1 MSWLRLAR
9 TRYGSILPLLMI
21 VTLSMISLINVAYA
35 ATGTTTSGSKSTYEF
50 PSIFVNIARFLLG
63 MVGLGLLID
72 GFRKLGEGRGLELF
86 GGLGAIGLAIA
97 LPYLLQMFGVKLI

>member
-1 MSWLRLAR
+1 
-9 TRYGSILPLLMI
+9 
-21 VTLSMISLINVAYA
+21 
-35 ATGTTTSGSKSTYEF
+35 
-50 PSIFVNIARFLLG
+50 

>member
-1 MSWLRLAR
+1 M
-9 TRYGSILPLLMI
+9 LL
-21 VTLSMISLINVAYA
+21 TLLLVASMINVAYA
-35 ATGTTTSGSKSTYEF
+35 ATGTTTSGGSKSTYEF

-97 LPYLLQMFGVKLI
+97 LPFLLQMFGVKLI